1 MRSQYNGNEKAESWS
16 HRGRVPSC
24 PLGGRRSPV
33 RKPFPGGSVPAPEQA
48 PSSAPLHVPHTFPI
62 ILLKAP
68 CFSFDK
74 HSFIHSKHLCPAR
87 QQVQQSSH
95 MQGPLK
101 MLLHVP
107 KPSYLRP
114 RVSGKQ
120 FHIPSSWPPSST
132 ERIKTQG
139 RLFTDF
145 FLVLPY
151 LFISIIWIQKSAQLN
166 LTLQ

>member
-1 MRSQYNGNEKAESWS
+1 MR
-16 HRGRVPSC
+16 
-24 PLGGRRSPV
+24 RRSPGATEAGF
-33 RKPFPGGSVPAPEQA
+33 RPARWAAAGLRLGSPSQEGQSQLQSRLPPLLRSTCHTHF
-48 PSSAPLHVPHTFPI
+48 PSS
-62 ILLKAP
+62 
-68 CFSFDK
+68 FSRRPVSPSTNIY
-74 HSFIHSKHLCPAR
+74 SFIHSKHLCPAR

>member
-48 PSSAPLHVPHTFPI
+48 PSSAPLHTHFPSS
-62 ILLKAP
+62 
-68 CFSFDK
+68 FSRRPVSPSTNIY
-74 HSFIHSKHLCPAR
+74 SFIHSKHLCPAR
-87 QQVQQSSH
+87 QQVRQSSH